1 MRKTHNSHA
10 THQLVFRTQTVM
22 SYVVFVRLAEADK
35 IKRNI
40 NRAYKLAKRAICRR
54 NLVDI
59 LVIAV
64 RMAGKE

>member
-22 SYVVFVRLAEADK
+22 SYVMFVRLAEADK

-40 NRAYKLAKRAICRR
+40 NRAYKLAKGAISP
-54 NLVDI
+54 
-59 LVIAV
+59 
-64 RMAGKE
+64 